1 MRVEGHS
8 AIVHTA
14 AASNLGQMLVKICAK
29 DGIPLVNIVRS
40 EAQVVILKGLGA
52 AHVVNSSDA
61 DFLDRLTAAIVET
74 GATIGFDAIGG
85 GKLASQLLAC
95 MEAAAVQRLTTYRRY
110 GSDP

>member
-1 MRVEGHS
+1 MKNEGHS

-40 EAQVVILKGLGA
+40 DAQVEILKGIGA
-52 AHVVNSSDA
+52 THIVNSSA
-61 DFLDRLTAAIVET
+61 DDFIDQLVAAIVAT

-85 GKLASQLLAC
+85 GKLSGQILSA
-95 MEAAAVQRLTTYRRY
+95 MEVAR
-110 GSDP
+110 